1 MKGQDQKGFQRT
13 PGQSKGVKN
22 QETDKGRI
30 ERPMG
35 SRLGML
41 ALSQEQWEIIKSGLV
56 LFGFEVER
64 W

>member
-1 MKGQDQKGFQRT
+1 MT
-13 PGQSKGVKN
+13 GQSKRVKN

-30 ERPMG
+30 EWPMG
-35 SRLGML
+35 SCLGML
-41 ALSQEQWEIIKSGLV
+41 ALSREQWEIIKCGLV